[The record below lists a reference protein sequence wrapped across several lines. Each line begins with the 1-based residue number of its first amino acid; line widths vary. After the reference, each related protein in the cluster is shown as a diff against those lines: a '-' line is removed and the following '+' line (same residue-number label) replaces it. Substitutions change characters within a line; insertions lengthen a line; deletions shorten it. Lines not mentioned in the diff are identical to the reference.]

1 MTRIIAAALSIAAA
15 LAAAFPAAAAERRY
29 SVTDFDRVQVEG
41 PYRVTLVTGGS
52 SGVVASGSREALER
66 VSIEVQGRTLRI
78 RANRSAWG
86 GYPGDPVGPVEI
98 AAATRD
104 LRAAMVTG
112 SGSLAVDK
120 AQGLRLDLS
129 VSGSG
134 RLSVG
139 QIRADTLIVGL
150 LGSGRIALGG
160 TAETMRAT
168 IQGSGDLDAAALAV
182 DDLTLTADTA
192 GTIAV
197 RAARAAKVT
206 AIGPGDIRV
215 DGKAA
220 CTLSGPAAAM
230 VACGR

>member
-1 MTRIIAAALSIAAA
+1 MNRIVAAALSLAAA
-15 LAAAFPAAAAERRY
+15 LAAALPAAAAERRY
-29 SVTDFDRVQVEG
+29 TVTDFDRVQVEG
-41 PYRVTLVTGGS
+41 PYHVVLATGRA
-52 SGVVASGSREALER
+52 SGVVASGSQQALER
-66 VSIEVQGRTLRI
+66 VSIDVQGRTLRI

-86 GYPGDPVGPVEI
+86 GYPGDPVGTVEI
-98 AAATRD
+98 AASTRD
-104 LRAAMVTG
+104 LRAGIVTG
-112 SGSLAVDK
+112 SGSLTVDE

-134 RLSVG
+134 QLIV
-139 QIRADTLIVGL
+139 QQVKADNLVVGL
-150 LGSGRIALGG
+150 LGSGRIAVAGS
-160 TAETMRAT
+160 AKSMRAT
-168 IQGSGDLDAAALAV
+168 IQGSGDLDAAALGV

-206 AIGPGDIRV
+206 AIGPGDVTIE
-215 DGKAA
+215 GKAS

>member
-1 MTRIIAAALSIAAA
+1 MNRIIAAALSIAAA
-15 LAAAFPAAAAERRY
+15 LAAALPAAAAERRY
-29 SVTDFDRVQVEG
+29 SVTDYDRVEVEG
-41 PYRVTLVTGGS
+41 PYRVTLATGRP
-52 SGVVASGSREALER
+52 SGVVATGSQQALER

-98 AAATRD
+98 AASTRD
-104 LRAAMVTG
+104 LRAALVVG

-120 AQGLRLDLS
+120 ARGLRLDLS

-134 RLSVG
+134 QMAVG
-139 QIRADTLIVGL
+139 QVQADNLVVGL

-160 TAETMRAT
+160 AAKTMRAT
-168 IQGSGDLDAAALAV
+168 IQGSGDLDAAALGV
-182 DDLTLTADTA
+182 EDLTLTADTA

-197 RAARAAKVT
+197 RAARAARVT
-206 AIGPGDIRV
+206 AIGAGDVRI

-220 CTLSGPAAAM
+220 CTLSGPAAAT